1 MTRVALSALLL
12 LLGACSYF
20 DNGPRPSAAVRTGTG
35 PDADLIA
42 ACRRQAERTI
52 IYNDRGQS
60 ARDDEA
66 LAMSDATNN
75 IPSMRIRSDQQN
87 RIMRR
92 DQLVEEC
99 VRQNRGG
106 PQPVDARPATTTR
119 STTTTRSSSTTRRTP
134 AQ

>member
-12 LLGACSYF
+12 LLGACSWF

-35 PDADLIA
+35 PDAELIA

-52 IYNDRGQS
+52 LYSDRGQS

-75 IPSMRIRSDQQN
+75 IPTMRIRSDQQT

-106 PQPVDARPATTTR
+106 PQPVDARAATTR
-119 STTTTRSSSTTRRTP
+119 STTTTTRSSTARRTGG
-134 AQ
+134 Q